1 MVGVEIV
8 YAVLPAILYAL
19 AGLIEAVRK
28 GEKLRWGELI
38 KTVVVAFVAAGA
50 ISTQTADMVLEV
62 TSTTAI
68 TYVLDKLLNALLR
81 RSATIKG
88 TA

>member
-1 MVGVEIV
+1 
-8 YAVLPAILYAL
+8 
-19 AGLIEAVRK
+19 
-28 GEKLRWGELI
+28 
-38 KTVVVAFVAAGA
+38 
-50 ISTQTADMVLEV
+50 MVLEV